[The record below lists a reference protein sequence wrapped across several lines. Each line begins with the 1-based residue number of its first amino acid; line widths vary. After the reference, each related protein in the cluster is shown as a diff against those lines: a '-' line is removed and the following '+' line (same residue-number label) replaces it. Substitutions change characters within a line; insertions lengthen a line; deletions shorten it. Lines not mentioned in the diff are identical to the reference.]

1 MLTDTLLTMICEANT
16 HGAKKLILSAKAI
29 DLYDFLA
36 DNGCEPYGLPPGTLT
51 PDFLRGLSLDFVDKH
66 GGGAFLE
73 WWEGTE

>member
-1 MLTDTLLTMICEANT
+1 MLTDTLLEMIEELDT
-16 HGAKKLILSAKAI
+16 HAAKKLILSAKAI

-36 DNGCEPYGLPPGTLT
+36 DNDCEPYGLPPETLT
-51 PDFLRGLSLDFVDKH
+51 PDFLRGLALDFIGKH